1 MIPAMIGSLAA
12 GRCFIAKNFLGIS
25 FLRIVRRDS
34 EQRSLFVVAIQL
46 EQLGLGRDDLPTPL
60 HHEEELPMRM
70 PCRLLFAVAAMSVF
84 SSVTLATAESA
95 KPKGLGDPGVLA
107 GLKIEPTVEGKP
119 ILLRGRDA
127 RQQVYVTGSYSS
139 GQLRDHT
146 RNVRY
151 EVEPAGIVSVDDTG
165 LLTPIQDGSVTLKV
179 SGPNGL
185 TAVAPVKVEG
195 VQNQIPINFKNQ
207 IVPIFTKLG
216 CNSGGCHGKASGQ
229 NGFKLSLLGFYPD
242 EDFEFLVKENRGRR
256 LFPTSPADS
265 LLLMKA
271 TGRSP
276 HGGGKRMEVDS
287 YEFRLIARWIE
298 QGMPYGS
305 DSDPHVVS
313 IKCLPEGRIMDRGAD
328 QQITVMATYSD
339 GSTEDVT
346 RMALF
351 EANDTEMAEATNT
364 GMVKT
369 LDLAGEVAIMARY
382 QGQVS
387 TFRAT
392 IPLGAD
398 IAQLPPSRNFID
410 DAVFGKLK
418 VLGIPPSPVADDSTF
433 LRRVYIDVT
442 GTLPT
447 ESQVREFLADTDPA
461 KREKLIDRLLDSPD
475 YADYFANKWNLV
487 LRNKNRSA
495 DDNAATYGFYQW
507 IWSSLYENKPYDQ
520 MVREILT
527 ASGDSATNPAVVW
540 FREVDENN
548 EQVEDTAQLFLGLRI
563 QCARCHHHPF
573 EKWSQDDYYGFSA
586 FFSRVAKKNVF
597 DPGVSRQARDRR
609 VFHNEGL
616 ASATNPR
623 SGKAMKPTGLGSDP
637 LEIAPERD
645 PRHFL
650 ADWMADKNNPFFAK
664 ALVNRYW
671 KHFFD
676 RGIVEP
682 EDDMR
687 ETNPPSNPEL
697 LNKLSQAFI
706 ESGFNLK
713 WLVKTITSSSTYQL
727 SSLPNDYNLKDK
739 QNFSRYY
746 PKRLT
751 AEVLYDGFHRV
762 TNTNQN
768 FGNLPPG
775 TKAVQLPD
783 ATIGPYFLKVFGQPQ
798 ADTACECERSQEA
811 NLAQSLHL
819 LNSSEVQD
827 KIASGSGRANAMAN
841 DKNRSHEDKIKE
853 LYRWVYSREPNGD
866 ELKIALAHIAKH
878 EANPKVAYEDI
889 LWALIN
895 TKEFLFNH

>member
-1 MIPAMIGSLAA
+1 
-12 GRCFIAKNFLGIS
+12 
-25 FLRIVRRDS
+25 
-34 EQRSLFVVAIQL
+34 
-46 EQLGLGRDDLPTPL
+46 
-60 HHEEELPMRM
+60 MRM
-70 PCRLLFAVAAMSVF
+70 TSRLLCAVTAATFA
-84 SSVTLATAESA
+84 ATTSAFAEPA
-95 KPKGLGDPGVLA
+95 KPKGLGDPGALA
-107 GLKIEPTVEGKP
+107 SLKIEPTADGKP
-119 ILLRGRDA
+119 IVLRGRDS
-127 RQQVYVTGSYSS
+127 RQQVYVTGNYAS
-139 GQLRDHT
+139 GQLRDHSRKVT
-146 RNVRY
+146 Y
-151 EVEPAGIVSVDDTG
+151 SVEPAGIINVDATG
-165 LLTPIQDGSVTLKV
+165 LITPVKDGDATLKIV
-179 SGPNGL
+179 GNGL
-185 TAVAPVKVEG
+185 NAATAIHVEG
-195 VQNQIPINFKNQ
+195 VEIQVPINFKNQ

-242 EDFEFLVKENRGRR
+242 EDHEFLVKENRGRR
-256 LFPTSPADS
+256 LFPSSPSDS

-276 HGGGKRMEVDS
+276 HGGGKRMDVDS
-287 YEFRLIARWIE
+287 YEFRLISRWVE

-305 DSDPHVVS
+305 DKDAYVTG
-313 IKCLPEGRIMDRGAD
+313 IKCLPEGRIMDRGSD
-328 QQITVMATYSD
+328 QQITVIATYSD
-339 GSTEDVT
+339 GTTEDVT

-351 EANDTEMAEATNT
+351 EANDSEMAEATNT
-364 GMVKT
+364 GMIKT

-387 TFRAT
+387 TFRGT
-392 IPLGAD
+392 VPLGAEV
-398 IAQLPPSRNFID
+398 ANVPASKNFID

-418 VLGIPPSPVADDSTF
+418 VLGIPPSPLADDATF
-433 LRRVYIDVT
+433 LRRVSIDIS
-442 GTLPT
+442 GTTPT
-447 ESQVREFLADTDPA
+447 DEQVRAFLADADPA

-475 YADYFANKWNLV
+475 YADYFANKWNGV
-487 LRNKNRSA
+487 LRNKNRA
-495 DDNAATYGFYQW
+495 PDDAAATYGFHQW

-520 MVREILT
+520 FVRGIIT
-527 ASGDSATNPAVVW
+527 ASGDSTTTPAVIW
-540 FREVDENN
+540 YREVDENN

-573 EKWSQDDYYGFSA
+573 EKWSQNDYYGFSA
-586 FFSRVAKKNVF
+586 FFSRVGKKNVF
-597 DPGVSRQARDRR
+597 DPGMSKTSRDKR
-609 VFHNEGL
+609 VFHNDGM
-616 ASATNPR
+616 AAATNPR
-623 SGKAMKPTGLGSDP
+623 NGQSLKPTGLGSP
-637 LEIAPERD
+637 ALEIAAERD

-650 ADWMADKNNPFFAK
+650 ADWMAEKNNPFFAK
-664 ALVNRYW
+664 SLVNRYW

-697 LNKLSQAFI
+697 INRLAAGFI

-713 WLVKTITSSSTYQL
+713 WLVKTITMSNTYQL

-762 TNTNQN
+762 TNTSQQ
-768 FGNLPPG
+768 FGSLPAG

-783 ATIGPYFLKVFGQPQ
+783 PAIGPYFLKVFGQPQ
-798 ADTACECERSQEA
+798 GDTACECERSQEA

-827 KIASGSGRANAMAN
+827 KIANGTGRATVMAN
-841 DKNRSHEDKIKE
+841 DKARSHEDKIKE
-853 LYRWVYSREPNGD
+853 LYRWVYSREPNAD
-866 ELKIALAHIAKH
+866 ELKIASAHIAKH
-878 EANPKVAYEDI
+878 EANPKIAYEDI

>member
-1 MIPAMIGSLAA
+1 
-12 GRCFIAKNFLGIS
+12 
-25 FLRIVRRDS
+25 
-34 EQRSLFVVAIQL
+34 
-46 EQLGLGRDDLPTPL
+46 
-60 HHEEELPMRM
+60 MRM
-70 PCRLLFAVAAMSVF
+70 TNRLLF
-84 SSVTLATAESA
+84 SVTVASAFATFHSAFAEPA
-95 KPKGLGDPGVLA
+95 KPKGLGDPGQLA
-107 GLKIEPTVEGKP
+107 ALKIEPTVDGKP
-119 ILLRGRDA
+119 IVLRSRDA

-146 RNVRY
+146 RKVQY
-151 EVEPAGIVSVDDTG
+151 TAEPAGVVNVDATG
-165 LLTPIQDGSVTLKV
+165 LVTPIKDGDATLKV
-179 SGPNGL
+179 TGNGL
-185 TAVAPVKVEG
+185 NVSTPVHVEG
-195 VQNQIPINFKNQ
+195 VLNQIPINFKNQ
-207 IVPIFTKLG
+207 VVPIFTKLG

-242 EDFEFLVKENRGRR
+242 EDHEFLVKENRGRR
-256 LFPTSPADS
+256 LFPSSPADS
-265 LLLMKA
+265 LLLLKA

-276 HGGGKRMEVDS
+276 HGGGKRMDVDS
-287 YEFRLIARWIE
+287 YEFRLISRWIE

-305 DSDPHVVS
+305 DKDAYVAG
-313 IKCLPEGRIMDRGAD
+313 IKCLPEGRVMDRGAD
-328 QQITVMATYSD
+328 QQITVIATYSD
-339 GSTEDVT
+339 GTTEDVT

-364 GMVKT
+364 GMIKT

-392 IPLGAD
+392 VPLGAD
-398 IAQLPPSRNFID
+398 IAFVPASKNFID

-418 VLGIPPSPVADDSTF
+418 VLGIPPSPLADDATF
-433 LRRVYIDVT
+433 LRRVSIDVS

-447 ESQVREFLADTDPA
+447 EEQVRAFLADTDPA
-461 KREKLIDRLLDSPD
+461 KRDKLVDRLLDSPD

-487 LRNKNRSA
+487 LRNKNRA
-495 DDNAATYGFYQW
+495 PDDSSATYGFYQW
-507 IWSSLYENKPYDQ
+507 IWSNLYENKPYDQ
-520 MVREILT
+520 IVREVLT
-527 ASGDSATNPAVVW
+527 ASGDSTTNPAVVW
-540 FREVDENN
+540 YREVDENN
-548 EQVEDTAQLFLGLRI
+548 EQVEDAAQLFLGLRI

-573 EKWSQDDYYGFSA
+573 EKWSQNDYYGFSA
-586 FFSRVAKKNVF
+586 FFTRVGKKNLF
-597 DPGVSRQARDRR
+597 EPGMTKASRDKR
-609 VFHNEGL
+609 VFHNDGV
-616 ASATNPR
+616 AAATNPR
-623 SGKAMKPTGLGSDP
+623 NGQSLKPTGLGSP
-637 LEIAPERD
+637 ALEIAPERD

-664 ALVNRYW
+664 SVVNRYW

-697 LNKLSQAFI
+697 LNKLAAGFI
-706 ESGFNLK
+706 DSGFNLK
-713 WLVKTITSSSTYQL
+713 WLVKAITSSNTYQL

-762 TNTNQN
+762 TNTTQN
-768 FGNLPPG
+768 FGSLPPG

-783 ATIGPYFLKVFGQPQ
+783 ASIGPYFLKVFGQPQ
-798 ADTACECERSQEA
+798 GDTACECERSQEA

-827 KIASGSGRANAMAN
+827 KIANASGRATTMAN
-841 DKNRSHEDKIKE
+841 DKVRTHEEKVKE
-853 LYRWVYSREPNGD
+853 MYRWVYSRDPNAD
-866 ELKIALAHIAKH
+866 ELKIALAHLAKH
-878 EANPKVAYEDI
+878 EAAPKIAYEDI

>member
-1 MIPAMIGSLAA
+1 
-12 GRCFIAKNFLGIS
+12 
-25 FLRIVRRDS
+25 
-34 EQRSLFVVAIQL
+34 
-46 EQLGLGRDDLPTPL
+46 
-60 HHEEELPMRM
+60 MRM
-70 PCRLLFAVAAMSVF
+70 TNRLLFAVTAASAF
-84 SSVTLATAESA
+84 AALSPAFAEPA
-95 KPKGLGDPGVLA
+95 KPKGLGDPGQLTA
-107 GLKIEPTVEGKP
+107 LKIEPTADGKP
-119 ILLRGRDA
+119 IVLRGRDA
-127 RQQVYVTGSYSS
+127 RQQVFVTGNYST
-139 GQLRDHT
+139 GQFRDHT
-146 RNVRY
+146 RKVQY
-151 EVEPAGIVSVDDTG
+151 TVEPAGVVNVDATG
-165 LLTPIQDGSVTLKV
+165 LITPIKDGDVTLKV
-179 SGPNGL
+179 AGGGL
-185 TAVAPVKVEG
+185 NVATPIHVEG
-195 VQNQIPINFKNQ
+195 VENQIAINFKNQ

-242 EDFEFLVKENRGRR
+242 EDYEFLVKENRGRR
-256 LFPTSPADS
+256 LFPSSPSDS

-276 HGGGKRMEVDS
+276 HGGGKRMDVDS
-287 YEFRLIARWIE
+287 YEFRLISRWVE

-305 DSDPHVVS
+305 DKDAYVAG
-313 IKCLPEGRIMDRGAD
+313 IKCLPEGRVMDRGAD
-328 QQITVMATYSD
+328 QQITVIASYSD
-339 GSTEDVT
+339 GTTEDVT

-364 GMVKT
+364 GMIKT

-392 IPLGAD
+392 VPLGAE
-398 IAQLPPSRNFID
+398 ITSVPASKNFID

-418 VLGIPPSPVADDSTF
+418 VLGIPPSPLADDATF
-433 LRRVYIDVT
+433 LRRVSIDVT

-447 ESQVREFLADTDPA
+447 DEQVRAFLADADPA
-461 KREKLIDRLLDSPD
+461 KRDKLVDRLLESHD

-487 LRNKNRSA
+487 LRNKNRNP
-495 DDNAATYGFYQW
+495 DDSAATYGFYQW
-507 IWSSLYENKPYDQ
+507 IWSNLYDNKPYDQ
-520 MVREILT
+520 IVREVLT
-527 ASGDSATNPAVVW
+527 ASGDSTTNPAVVW

-548 EQVEDTAQLFLGLRI
+548 EQVEDAAQLFLGLRI

-573 EKWSQDDYYGFSA
+573 EKWSQNDYYGFSA
-586 FFSRVAKKNVF
+586 FFSRVGKKNVF
-597 DPGVSRQARDRR
+597 EPGMSKQSRDKR
-609 VFHNEGL
+609 VFHNDG
-616 ASATNPR
+616 AAAATNPR
-623 SGKAMKPTGLGSDP
+623 NGQSLKPTGLGSP
-637 LEIAPERD
+637 ALEIAPERD
-645 PRHFL
+645 PRHLL

-664 ALVNRYW
+664 SLVNRYW

-697 LNKLSQAFI
+697 INKLAQGFI
-706 ESGFNLK
+706 DSGFNLK
-713 WLVKTITSSSTYQL
+713 WLVKSITSSNTYQL

-762 TNTNQN
+762 TNTTQN
-768 FGNLPPG
+768 FGSLPPG

-783 ATIGPYFLKVFGQPQ
+783 ASIGPYFLKVFGQPQ
-798 ADTACECERSQEA
+798 GDTACECERSQEA

-827 KIASGSGRANAMAN
+827 KIANGSGRAAMMAN
-841 DKNRSHEDKIKE
+841 DKARGHEDKVKE
-853 LYRWVYSREPNGD
+853 LYRWVYSRDPNAD
-866 ELKIALAHIAKH
+866 ETKIALAHIAKH
-878 EANPKVAYEDI
+878 EAAPKIAYEDI